1 MMISV
6 ILASIALLAVVC
18 WAIIS
23 YRKIIDWFRSRHPIK
38 NPNEIAFTL
47 NTRLRTGDYEVVQ
60 GIFDKQTQTVTD
72 GQVINAGEI
81 ESMIASGKELKI
93 YE

>member
-1 MMISV
+1 MIPI
-6 ILASIALLAVVC
+6 ILASAVLLGVVV

-23 YRKIIDWFRSRHPIK
+23 RQKIIDWFRSRHRIK

-47 NTRLRTGDYEVVQ
+47 NTKLRAGDYEVVQ
-60 GIFDKQTQTVTD
+60 GIFDKRTQSVTD
-72 GQVINAGEI
+72 GQTIHSHEI
-81 ESMIASGKELKI
+81 ESSVASGNELKI

>member
-1 MMISV
+1 MIAA
-6 ILASIALLAVVC
+6 ILGCIALLAVVC

-23 YRKIIDWFRSRHPIK
+23 YRKIVDWFRSRHRIK

-47 NTRLRTGDYEVVQ
+47 NTRLKAGDYEVVQ
-60 GIFDKQTQTVTD
+60 GIFDKHSQTVTD
-72 GQVINAGEI
+72 GQVINASEI
-81 ESMIASGKELKI
+81 ESSIASGNELKI